1 MDPTV
6 PSQAGKARSRLQN
19 RQESNQQ
26 AKSDHLPTARRV
38 QQKPVALTSRYI
50 TYWPLLVI
58 TLAHIFLLQNVVHSV
73 DPENWK
79 HLILPNTYLPML
91 LLITSTVFFG
101 SSYIFLNT
109 ARGLRVALIIF
120 FIFFFEV
127 SECSYR
133 FCTHCDFRSPIRT
146 ARAAELPT
154 SKKAVSKNNLK

>member
-120 FIFFFEV
+120 FIFFLKFQNV
-127 SECSYR
+127 R
-133 FCTHCDFRSPIRT
+133 IDFALIVILGALFVLLELLSFLLQKKRSRKT
-146 ARAAELPT
+146 T
-154 SKKAVSKNNLK
+154 